1 MTFTNFLC
9 IAIPLAALT
18 TLFVC
23 KFIRGFMDSIVPSL
37 LKRSARNGKNRKEGD
52 MGREFTYEQKKIV
65 YDRVAGKVRDALSWP
80 TYEVEPEDNYIIR
93 ETWSEFFWNLAEH
106 LIQERR
112 SNTSPVVV
120 EVFNNKEPT
129 KVSIEMFDHRAGDI
143 VEFLLCD
150 QEEGH
155 SDEYLKDL
163 GPEGI
168 LDKCAGI
175 AGLYNPT
182 RERNRLT
189 LEIGRDDLYDRD
201 NFTVMHEIVAE
212 EVKKWHGDKGAL
224 FYNPY
229 ITNHVLVYFFES
241 FPETTAY
248 YKSFCES
255 LVYVVAM

>member
-1 MTFTNFLC
+1 MPVC
-9 IAIPLAALT
+9 SIIAGSCCQCRDSVKRVGDEADIRRKAYELWEFHGRPDGDKTSLMSDPFQLT
-18 TLFVC
+18 QL
-23 KFIRGFMDSIVPSL
+23 
-37 LKRSARNGKNRKEGD
+37 
-52 MGREFTYEQKKIV
+52 Q
-65 YDRVAGKVRDALSWP
+65 
-80 TYEVEPEDNYIIR
+80 IR